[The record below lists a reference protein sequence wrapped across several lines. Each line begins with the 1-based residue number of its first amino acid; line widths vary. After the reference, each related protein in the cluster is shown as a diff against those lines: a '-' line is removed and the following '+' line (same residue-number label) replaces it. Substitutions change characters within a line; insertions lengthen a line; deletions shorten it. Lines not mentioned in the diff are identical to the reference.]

1 MNILLAIDTSTSS
14 EAAVSAVAAR
24 PWPAASKVCVLHV
37 LDLFT
42 LPSSHTGAGS
52 YMERDIDAA
61 RSLVKSAADRLASSG
76 SEVVTEVTKGYPPA
90 GIVEYATDWGADFVI
105 VGSHG
110 RGSLMRFLLGSVA
123 HGVVRHAPCS
133 VEIVRR
139 RADESEQYDPAMRI
153 LLATDGS
160 DYSTAAARSIAA
172 RPWPEGSQVK
182 VISVIQTVEPW
193 AGIPEAIPRLEVS
206 ILEQG
211 EENIAEASKILATAG
226 LKVTAS
232 VLKGFPQAVIVDE
245 ANKWGA
251 DLIIVGSHGRRGI
264 TRLLMGS
271 VSEAVA
277 MHAHCSVD
285 VIRDPMRLNM
295 R

>member
-1 MNILLAIDTSTSS
+1 MNILLAIDSSDSS

-24 PWPAASKVCVLHV
+24 PLPTASKVCVLHV

-42 LPSSHTGAGS
+42 LPSAHTGAGS
-52 YMERDIDAA
+52 FIDVEIEAA

-76 SEVVTEVTKGYPPA
+76 LEVMTEVTKGYPPT
-90 GIVEYATDWGADFVI
+90 GIVEYAGDWGADFVI

-110 RGSLMRFLLGSVA
+110 RSSIMRFLLGSVA
-123 HGVVRHAPCS
+123 HAVVRHAPCS

-160 DYSTAAARSIAA
+160 DHSTAAARSIAA

-182 VISVIQTVEPW
+182 VISVIQMIEPW
-193 AGIPEAIPRLEVS
+193 AGIPEATARIENN

-211 EENIAEASKILATAG
+211 EEDIAPASKILATTG
-226 LKVTAS
+226 MKVTSS
-232 VLKGFPQAVIVDE
+232 VLKGYPQSVIVDE
-245 ANKWGA
+245 ASKWGA

-264 TRLLMGS
+264 RRVLMGS

-277 MHAHCSVD
+277 MHAHCSVE
-285 VIRDPMRLNM
+285 VIRDSAVIEN
-295 R
+295 